1 MTDNGPSLSRFTAP
15 WQLEIVP
22 TSTAAAAPLAPAAC
36 TISSPSSTAST
47 ANVPTPNTWWRHT
60 NSAGPCTGSPAARSR
75 SASPR
80 TASPISQVRALPL
93 ARPRRGGGA
102 EERGEVGVPRGDR
115 KRPVGRLSE
124 LRPRAAGG
132 VAVHDDHP
140 PESGLPLL
148 LRLGELTGVER
159 AVAAAPDDD
168 HVPHHDDVAHP
179 ISRPPSTTSVVPVT

>member
-80 TASPISQVRALPL
+80 TASPIP
-93 ARPRRGGGA
+93 
-102 EERGEVGVPRGDR
+102 
-115 KRPVGRLSE
+115 E

-140 PESGLPLL
+140 PESGLPLV
-148 LRLGELTGVER
+148 LRPGELTGVER

-168 HVPHHDDVAHP
+168 HVPHHDDVAHR
-179 ISRPPSTTSVVPVT
+179 INRPPSTTSVVPVT

>member
-60 NSAGPCTGSPAARSR
+60 NSAGP
-75 SASPR
+75 
-80 TASPISQVRALPL
+80 
-93 ARPRRGGGA
+93 RGGGGA
-102 EERGEVGVPRGDR
+102 GEGGEVGAGQGDR
-115 KRPVGRLSE
+115 NRPVGRLSE
-124 LRPRAAGG
+124 LGPRAAGG
-132 VAVHDDHP
+132 VAVHHDHP

-168 HVPHHDDVAHP
+168 HVPHHDDVAHR